1 MVLRLLGFI
10 LQKATRT
17 ALSVTEPWPKC
28 KAIILSIYMDT
39 CTAASSTAWALNLI
53 FHTHDAWVFGLG
65 SITVDAYRSDRPRLA
80 SSCSLL
86 LVRTRCSEATA
97 ASSKSAFLREK
108 EATTDIFQ
116 SALCLACFPELPSS
130 KIALWSS
137 KKLQRN
143 CGVRFCTSL
152 VYLGLLQN
160 VQSRAAQ
167 HPFRQQFS

>member
-1 MVLRLLGFI
+1 MDASAFSLLQCCPSASRILAGTKKMVRRLLGFI

-97 ASSKSAFLREK
+97 ASSKSTFLREK

-130 KIALWSS
+130 RIALWSS
-137 KKLQRN
+137 KK
-143 CGVRFCTSL
+143 TSTQL
-152 VYLGLLQN
+152 RCPLL
-160 VQSRAAQ
+160 
-167 HPFRQQFS
+167 H